1 MKKIITYITL
11 LCLVSYSVIGQLKK
25 KETPSPAQKSEKKQI
40 IKENTQTTALL
51 QLLAKH
57 KSGSIVLRW
66 SPVNP
71 KVWDDGN
78 QYGYTLQR
86 EVIRRDGKFLDRR
99 EKSFVKSLVFAGK
112 SQWVALAEK
121 NDYARLIKGYFYDQP
136 IPVWE
141 KDTAVINNALKG
153 RLIFSML
160 TADLSPEVAGNMA
173 LSYVDSTVKANE
185 EYVYTVSQ
193 NTAAG
198 VSSAIQAKIT
208 AGLAVR
214 IPQFAPGNL
223 VDLDFVDSTVTLKWE
238 LSTRT
243 VYTAY
248 HVERS
253 DDDGVTFKRI
263 TSTPYLPLGNSANL
277 KEISYIDHVRELHKT
292 YVYRVKGIDPFADE
306 SEPSNLVRVYA
317 YQTRLV
323 SPKNLDYSFVNNKAI
338 LIKWSFPD
346 SLLINV
352 KGFNLYR
359 NNGDKLEKQNERLIS
374 KDPPHF
380 HIAKIKDHD
389 ENIIYTVSAVD
400 LREKETFSD
409 PLLAIVID
417 SIAPAKVT
425 KLKGKIDKKGIVK
438 LSWQPSVDRD
448 VFSYDIYRAEGLNPN
463 DMYMVK
469 QVTAKDTSVI
479 DSVNLRGATRYVYYK
494 VIAADYH
501 TNYST
506 HNDTIRLVR
515 PDIFPPDPPKFTALG
530 NTDSTVVLNW
540 AASSSEDV
548 VNYKLYK
555 RFLSDSTKKLLLAFP
570 TNQMITTYADKDWEE
585 EKPMVYIL
593 EAIDGEGLSSGD
605 SCQAKIRVLKPLRR
619 AAVSILT
626 ATYQSDHDNKGVKLQ
641 WKYISKKPVVK
652 YLIMR
657 KSGKENDFEKVK
669 DVSGDVLEFVD
680 MKVNAKTEY
689 TYTVYAFFADKTST
703 YSGKEVKVRTR

>member
-57 KSGSIVLRW
+57 KDGRIVLRW

-223 VDLDFVDSTVTLKWE
+223 VDLDL
-238 LSTRT
+238 
-243 VYTAY
+243 
-248 HVERS
+248 
-253 DDDGVTFKRI
+253 
-263 TSTPYLPLGNSANL
+263 
-277 KEISYIDHVRELHKT
+277 
-292 YVYRVKGIDPFADE
+292 
-306 SEPSNLVRVYA
+306 
-317 YQTRLV
+317 
-323 SPKNLDYSFVNNKAI
+323 
-338 LIKWSFPD
+338 
-346 SLLINV
+346 
-352 KGFNLYR
+352 
-359 NNGDKLEKQNERLIS
+359 
-374 KDPPHF
+374 
-380 HIAKIKDHD
+380 
-389 ENIIYTVSAVD
+389 
-400 LREKETFSD
+400 
-409 PLLAIVID
+409 
-417 SIAPAKVT
+417 
-425 KLKGKIDKKGIVK
+425 
-438 LSWQPSVDRD
+438 
-448 VFSYDIYRAEGLNPN
+448 
-463 DMYMVK
+463 
-469 QVTAKDTSVI
+469 
-479 DSVNLRGATRYVYYK
+479 
-494 VIAADYH
+494 
-501 TNYST
+501 
-506 HNDTIRLVR
+506 
-515 PDIFPPDPPKFTALG
+515 
-530 NTDSTVVLNW
+530 
-540 AASSSEDV
+540 
-548 VNYKLYK
+548 
-555 RFLSDSTKKLLLAFP
+555 
-570 TNQMITTYADKDWEE
+570 
-585 EKPMVYIL
+585 
-593 EAIDGEGLSSGD
+593 
-605 SCQAKIRVLKPLRR
+605 
-619 AAVSILT
+619 
-626 ATYQSDHDNKGVKLQ
+626 
-641 WKYISKKPVVK
+641 
-652 YLIMR
+652 
-657 KSGKENDFEKVK
+657 
-669 DVSGDVLEFVD
+669 
-680 MKVNAKTEY
+680 
-689 TYTVYAFFADKTST
+689 
-703 YSGKEVKVRTR
+703 